1 MSGFHG
7 KSLKNGNAHGKM
19 KTRTSEIPLIKRLF
33 AFLNV
38 GFLTFFLIAP
48 AALPPVT
55 VYAASMA
62 TLKGL
67 LIGLS
72 MQLGVGN
79 IDANSIS
86 YLNSNTVLNAP
97 LENVGGENAIYTYED
112 INTAL
117 SSNEGVARWT
127 SGFANTAEQIKVAQE
142 YITQAGG
149 DPSGLDGLGG
159 ASAGEN
165 IISSARFAYN
175 NYKTNGNWDVRPS
188 IGGQT
193 MTDALNATAVMAS
206 MADVAYNYDNFIWYA
221 REAGLTQEEI
231 DACYDSGAAF
241 GSLENAQ
248 DYLQNRNKTIV
259 TGTGINISN
268 TILNLMNDD
277 SMLGSVTLVSNNNT
291 YRDISMNSGQRLFT
305 YFDSANSRRYF
316 YCGSLQSGTF
326 KRVSYTGSA
335 SDRTLSSKTTS
346 YGNIYIGQGGT
357 GGANQEGSVN
367 YSGYIDL
374 GTCSSSEFNNRV
386 YLNFEND
393 IEKNS
398 PSLIGS
404 QGQLSGSASQDP
416 TTNQYHYNINVSP
429 TANYV
434 TNNYTLP
441 DETDWQTFVSEVQS
455 QIANNESQENIASTF
470 AEFASTMATEI
481 PVPTA
486 APSIPDQP
494 TTAPKPTL
502 TPEQEASNP
511 ELMATPELKDKFPF
525 CIPWDIYAMFTKWES
540 IEREAPHI
548 EFDLDLGPGGV
559 HHIDMDFEDFNDV
572 AALLRLLELIVFAV
586 GLAVA
591 TRKLIGAGGG

>member
-7 KSLKNGNAHGKM
+7 KNSKNGNARGKM
-19 KTRTSEIPLIKRLF
+19 KTRTSEIPLIRRLF

-55 VYAASMA
+55 VYAVSSAV
-62 TLKGL
+62 LRGF

-72 MQLGVGN
+72 ANMGVAN
-79 IDANSIS
+79 IDPASIN
-86 YLNSNTVLNAP
+86 YLDTNTVLNAP
-97 LENVGGENAIYTYED
+97 VEDFVGENAIYTVAD
-112 INTAL
+112 INNAL
-117 SSNEGVARWT
+117 SSNEGIARWT
-127 SGFANTAEQIKVAQE
+127 SAQANTANQIRVAQE
-142 YITQAGG
+142 YISQAGG

-165 IISSARFAYN
+165 IMASMEYSYREYQ
-175 NYKTNGNWDVRPS
+175 KTGQWNVRPS

-248 DYLQNRNKTIV
+248 DYLQNRNKSITSGVPVDVSEALLNVPNGLMGYGAYYRGGYHIGGVSPSADIKVYFYLTSGNVFGGFVANRSNRNYSFTTIDNATRV
-259 TGTGINISN
+259 LNINARSKMS
-268 TILNLMNDD
+268 T
-277 SMLGSVTLVSNNNT
+277 SGRGSVT
-291 YRDISMNSGQRLFT
+291 
-305 YFDSANSRRYF
+305 
-316 YCGSLQSGTF
+316 
-326 KRVSYTGSA
+326 SA
-335 SDRTLSSKTTS
+335 SVFNAVYYNGADAYEMAESSADSFIASAPTD
-346 YGNIYIGQGGT
+346 GIENI
-357 GGANQEGSVN
+357 E
-367 YSGYIDL
+367 
-374 GTCSSSEFNNRV
+374 
-386 YLNFEND
+386 
-393 IEKNS
+393 S
-398 PSLIGS
+398 PSLVGS
-404 QGQLSGSASQDP
+404 EGQLSGSATKDP

-429 TANYV
+429 TANYI

-455 QIANNESQENIASTF
+455 QIANNDTQENIASTF

-548 EFDLDLGPGGV
+548 EFDLDLGPAGE
-559 HHIDMDFEDFNDV
+559 HHIEMDFEDFNDV

>member
-72 MQLGVGN
+72 AMMGVGN

-97 LENVGGENAIYTYED
+97 IEDFVGENAIYTYED

-127 SGFANTAEQIKVAQE
+127 SGFANTANQIPVTQE

-193 MTDALNATAVMAS
+193 MTDALQATAVMAS

-241 GSLENAQ
+241 GSLENAR
-248 DYLQNRNKTIV
+248 DYLQDRNKTILGGTSV
-259 TGTGINISN
+259 NSSNSYVDNMIVGYVTTGFRQASWDNYMYVPVGLSGKYYFTRISNYVDLYWLNLSGKTVDVIYKNGYGNTESRTVASGSTVAVVGRGTGT
-268 TILNLMNDD
+268 ILARYGPVDD
-277 SMLGSVTLVSNNNT
+277 AP
-291 YRDISMNSGQRLFT
+291 LFT
-305 YFDSANSRRYF
+305 
-316 YCGSLQSGTF
+316 T
-326 KRVSYTGSA
+326 
-335 SDRTLSSKTTS
+335 SKDERNYVDAWKNVVLDNKETS
-346 YGNIYIGQGGT
+346 
-357 GGANQEGSVN
+357 
-367 YSGYIDL
+367 
-374 GTCSSSEFNNRV
+374 
-386 YLNFEND
+386 
-393 IEKNS
+393 S

-404 QGQLSGSASQDP
+404 EGQLSGSATQDP

-441 DETDWQTFVSEVQS
+441 DEADWQTFVSEVQS

-486 APSIPDQP
+486 APSIPNQP

-502 TPEQEASNP
+502 TPEQEAENP
-511 ELMATPELKDKFPF
+511 EIMATPELKDKFPF